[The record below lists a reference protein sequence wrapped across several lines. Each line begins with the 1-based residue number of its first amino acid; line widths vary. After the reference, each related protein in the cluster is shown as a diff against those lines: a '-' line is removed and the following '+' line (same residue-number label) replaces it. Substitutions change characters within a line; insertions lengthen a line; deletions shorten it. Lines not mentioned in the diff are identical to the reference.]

1 MFSKL
6 RKFLALEHACRRQ
19 YLLTHFDKE
28 EDEEEAKNDKKD
40 FASDDEFENEED
52 EDLES
57 NYDRTKEDTSKDVV
71 RPNCCDNCTNRLMFS
86 PNKDKCMYSLISYF
100 NFILHYFVINI
111 QRCK

>member
-28 EDEEEAKNDKKD
+28 EDEEEQVKNEKNKTD
-40 FASDDEFENEED
+40 FASDDDEFENDDEED
-52 EDLES
+52 IES
-57 NYDRTKEDTSKDVV
+57 NYDRSKEDTSKDVV

-86 PNKDKCMYSLISYF
+86 PNKEKCIFFMPK
-100 NFILHYFVINI
+100 NF
-111 QRCK
+111 